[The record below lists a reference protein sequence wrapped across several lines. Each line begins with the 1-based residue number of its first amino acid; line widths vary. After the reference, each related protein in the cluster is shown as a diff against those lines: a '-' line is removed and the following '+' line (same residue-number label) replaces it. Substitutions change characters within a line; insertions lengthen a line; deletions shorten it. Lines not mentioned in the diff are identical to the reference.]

1 MSKNFYLIS
10 ITETKKSI
18 LLAHFKTGL
27 HGLRF
32 KVEYF
37 YVKVDLDG

>member
-10 ITETKKSI
+10 ITERRS
-18 LLAHFKTGL
+18 LLLVYFKTGL
-27 HGLRF
+27 HGLHF

-37 YVKVDLDG
+37 YVKVDLEG

>member
-18 LLAHFKTGL
+18 LLVYFKTWL

-37 YVKVDLDG
+37 YVKDLER

>member
-18 LLAHFKTGL
+18 LLVYFKTGL

-37 YVKVDLDG
+37 YVKVDLEG

>member
-10 ITETKKSI
+10 IEKRRS
-18 LLAHFKTGL
+18 LLLVYFKTGL

-37 YVKVDLDG
+37 YVKVDLEG

>member
-10 ITETKKSI
+10 ITETKKSTSI
-18 LLAHFKTGL
+18 VYIETGL

-32 KVEYF
+32 KVVYF
-37 YVKVDLDG
+37 YVKADLEG